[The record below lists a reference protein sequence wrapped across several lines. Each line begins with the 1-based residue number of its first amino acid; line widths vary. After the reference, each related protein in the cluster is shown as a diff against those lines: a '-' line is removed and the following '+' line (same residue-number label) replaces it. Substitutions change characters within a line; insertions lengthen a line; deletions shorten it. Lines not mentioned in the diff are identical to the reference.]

1 MITSNK
7 LYGFY
12 IPKFFKLARKKL
24 KAYILWYM
32 ESLVNLLIRDSFS
45 ISQT

>member
-1 MITSNK
+1 MEVVSDSVRIV
-7 LYGFY
+7 
-12 IPKFFKLARKKL
+12 AEVL
-24 KAYILWYM
+24 KAYILWSYM